1 MQKLDF
7 FSALGV
13 LGRADRTRL
22 LIMSMFRILANLL
35 DILGLAGIAL
45 LASVFSNFAG
55 QPALS
60 STLTLPG
67 LGTWVITETAAVV
80 IASAVA
86 LVFLI
91 KSAFSIW
98 LNYLTAMKIAK
109 IESNTAKSLADYF
122 FEHEAKSDGG
132 SLSKFQN
139 QVIQSSS
146 GFGTFLNGRYLVI
159 AEASLMIAII
169 GVFLIINPIAALG
182 LFAFLGLVFWLIN
195 RFTTRRIVSASS
207 DQQAGYLVSLETTK
221 DLFAVKR
228 ESQLAGVSDVWLSKF
243 GQARTKAAIGSGN
256 LFVINGLPRYL
267 VETSLI
273 LGIFGFLGGVV
284 IFSDI
289 ASQAVSIGVF
299 MAGGLRLIA
308 SLIPL
313 QAAWNQMINGG
324 VIGQGAFEVLQKLK
338 ASPSNNKE
346 AGPSNSKGPIQ
357 LRLEDLSFS
366 YEGVT
371 MVLDGISFT
380 AEAGMQ
386 TALVGPSG
394 AGKSTVF
401 DLALGF
407 LKATSGSISLN
418 GDNPAEL
425 IGRNSGA
432 VGLVPQS
439 PRLISGTLAEN
450 VSLLPDKE
458 TDADWVASCLSKVGL
473 DWMIGTDGLGIEAQL
488 HPDAGQLSG
497 GEIQRIGL
505 ARALYRRPKILF
517 LDEATSALDAET
529 ESRVSKMLETLKGEV
544 TLVTIAHRISTVM
557 NADKIIYLQD
567 GKIHG
572 QGTFAELKK
581 SVPSFMEAV
590 RLMGISEET
599 R

>member
-1 MQKLDF
+1 MQIARMESD
-7 FSALGV
+7 
-13 LGRADRTRL
+13 T
-22 LIMSMFRILANLL
+22 ANL
-35 DILGLAGIAL
+35 
-45 LASVFSNFAG
+45 
-55 QPALS
+55 
-60 STLTLPG
+60 
-67 LGTWVITETAAVV
+67 
-80 IASAVA
+80 
-86 LVFLI
+86 
-91 KSAFSIW
+91 
-98 LNYLTAMKIAK
+98 
-109 IESNTAKSLADYF
+109 LADYF
-122 FEHEAKSDGG
+122 FRHEAKSDAG

-139 QVIQSSS
+139 QVIQSSY
-146 GFGTFLNGRYLVI
+146 GFGVFLNGRYLVI

-182 LFAFLGLVFWLIN
+182 LFAFLGLVFWLIS
-195 RFTTRRIVSASS
+195 RFTTRRIVSASG
-207 DQQAGYLVSLETTK
+207 DQQMGYLVSLETTK
-221 DLFAVKR
+221 DLFAIKR
-228 ESQLAGVSDVWLSKF
+228 ESQLAGVLNVWLSKF

-308 SLIPL
+308 SLIPM

-324 VIGQGAFEVLQKLK
+324 AVGQGAFEVLQKLK
-338 ASPSNNKE
+338 ESTPQNKE
-346 AGPSNSKGPIQ
+346 IDGPPLEGPVR
-357 LRLEDLSFS
+357 LRLENLHFS
-366 YEGVT
+366 YEGGD
-371 MVLDGISFT
+371 MVLDGVSFF
-380 AEAGMQ
+380 AEAGMH

-401 DLALGF
+401 DLSLGF
-407 LKATSGSISLN
+407 LQATSGSISLN
-418 GDNPAEL
+418 GNNPVEL
-425 IGRNSGA
+425 IGRNPGA

-473 DWMIGTDGLGIEAQL
+473 GWMIGADGLGIEAQL
-488 HPDAGQLSG
+488 QPDSGQLSG

-529 ESRVSKMLETLKGEV
+529 ESRVSKMLESLKGEV
-544 TLVTIAHRISTVM
+544 TVLTIAHRISTVM
-557 NADKIIYLQD
+557 NADKIVYLQD
-567 GKIHG
+567 GKVQG
-572 QGTFAELKK
+572 QGTFSELKK
-581 SVPSFMEAV
+581 SVPGFMEAV
-590 RLMGISEET
+590 RLMGMGEDSK
-599 R
+599 

>member
-1 MQKLDF
+1 
-7 FSALGV
+7 
-13 LGRADRTRL
+13 
-22 LIMSMFRILANLL
+22 
-35 DILGLAGIAL
+35 
-45 LASVFSNFAG
+45 
-55 QPALS
+55 
-60 STLTLPG
+60 
-67 LGTWVITETAAVV
+67 
-80 IASAVA
+80 
-86 LVFLI
+86 
-91 KSAFSIW
+91 
-98 LNYLTAMKIAK
+98 
-109 IESNTAKSLADYF
+109 
-122 FEHEAKSDGG
+122 
-132 SLSKFQN
+132 
-139 QVIQSSS
+139 
-146 GFGTFLNGRYLVI
+146 
-159 AEASLMIAII
+159 
-169 GVFLIINPIAALG
+169 
-182 LFAFLGLVFWLIN
+182 
-195 RFTTRRIVSASS
+195 
-207 DQQAGYLVSLETTK
+207 
-221 DLFAVKR
+221 
-228 ESQLAGVSDVWLSKF
+228 
-243 GQARTKAAIGSGN
+243 
-256 LFVINGLPRYL
+256 
-267 VETSLI
+267 
-273 LGIFGFLGGVV
+273 
-284 IFSDI
+284 
-289 ASQAVSIGVF
+289 
-299 MAGGLRLIA
+299 
-308 SLIPL
+308 
-313 QAAWNQMINGG
+313 
-324 VIGQGAFEVLQKLK
+324 
-338 ASPSNNKE
+338 
-346 AGPSNSKGPIQ
+346 
-357 LRLEDLSFS
+357 
-366 YEGVT
+366 

-380 AEAGMQ
+380 AEAGMH

-418 GDNPAEL
+418 GDNPVEL
-425 IGRNSGA
+425 IGRNPGA

-473 DWMIGTDGLGIEAQL
+473 DWMIGTDGLGIAAQL

>member
-7 FSALGV
+7 FSVSKV

-22 LIMSMFRILANLL
+22 LLLSMFRILANLL
-35 DILGLAGIAL
+35 DILGLVGIAL
-45 LASVFSNFAG
+45 LASIFSSFAG

-67 LGTWVITETAAVV
+67 FGTWVITETAAVV

-86 LVFLI
+86 LVFLV

-109 IESNTAKSLADYF
+109 IEANTAKSLADYF
-122 FEHEAKSDGG
+122 FEHEDKSDGG

-146 GFGTFLNGRYLVI
+146 GFGAFLNARYLVV

-195 RFTTRRIVSASS
+195 TFTTKRIVSASRA
-207 DQQAGYLVSLETTK
+207 QQAGYLVSLETTK
-221 DLFAVKR
+221 DLFAIKR
-228 ESQLAGVSDVWLSKF
+228 ESQLAGVSNVWLSKF
-243 GQARTKAAIGSGN
+243 GRARTEAAIGSGN
-256 LFVINGLPRYL
+256 LLIINGLPRHL

-273 LGIFGFLGGVV
+273 LGLFAFLGGVV
-284 IFSDI
+284 VFSDI
-289 ASQAVSIGVF
+289 PSQAVSIGVF
-299 MAGGLRLIA
+299 MAGALRLIA

-313 QAAWNQMINGG
+313 QASWNSMISGAS
-324 VIGQGAFEVLQKLK
+324 VGQGAFEVLLRLNESTSQTQDT
-338 ASPSNNKE
+338 AQHDCE
-346 AGPSNSKGPIQ
+346 GPIQ

-407 LKATSGSISLN
+407 LKPTSGSIALN
-418 GDNPAEL
+418 GDNPVEL
-425 IGRNSGA
+425 IGRNPGA

-458 TDADWVASCLSKVGL
+458 TDANWVASCLSKVGL
-473 DWMIGTDGLGIEAQL
+473 GWMIGADGLGIEAQL
-488 HPDAGQLSG
+488 QPDSGQLSG

-529 ESRVSKMLETLKGEV
+529 ESRVSKMLESLKGEV
-544 TLVTIAHRISTVM
+544 TVLTIAHRISTVM
-557 NADKIIYLQD
+557 NADKIVYLQD
-567 GKIHG
+567 GKVQG
-572 QGTFAELKK
+572 QGTFSELKK
-581 SVPSFMEAV
+581 SVPGFMEAV
-590 RLMGISEET
+590 RLMGMGEDSK
-599 R
+599 

>member
-7 FSALGV
+7 FSVTKV
-13 LGRADRTRL
+13 LGRADRTGL
-22 LIMSMFRILANLL
+22 LLLSMFRILANLL

-45 LASVFSNFAG
+45 LASVFSRFAG

-60 STLTLPG
+60 PTFSLPG

-86 LVFLI
+86 LVFLV

-98 LNYLTAMKIAK
+98 LNYLTAMQIAK

-146 GFGTFLNGRYLVI
+146 GFGIFLNGRYLVI

-195 RFTTRRIVSASS
+195 RFTTGRIVSASS
-207 DQQAGYLVSLETTK
+207 DQQVGYLVSLETTK
-221 DLFAVKR
+221 DLFAIKR
-228 ESQLAGVSDVWLSKF
+228 ESQLAGVLNVWLSKF

-313 QAAWNQMINGG
+313 QAAWNRMINGG
-324 VIGQGAFEVLQKLK
+324 VVGQGAFEVLLRLNESTSQTQDT
-338 ASPSNNKE
+338 AHHDCE
-346 AGPSNSKGPIQ
+346 GPIQ

-371 MVLDGISFT
+371 VVLDGISFT

-407 LKATSGSISLN
+407 LKPTSGSISLN
-418 GDNPAEL
+418 GNDPVKLIRDNP
-425 IGRNSGA
+425 GA

-458 TDADWVASCLSKVGL
+458 TDADWVASCLSQVGL

-572 QGTFAELKK
+572 QGTFTELKK
-581 SVPSFMEAV
+581 SVPGFMEVV
-590 RLMGISEET
+590 RLMGMGEET
-599 R
+599 K

>member
-146 GFGTFLNGRYLVI
+146 GFGAFLNGRYLVV

-169 GVFLIINPIAALG
+169 GVFFIINPIAALG
-182 LFAFLGLVFWLIN
+182 LVAFLGLVFWLIN
-195 RFTTRRIVSASS
+195 TFTTKRIVSASRA
-207 DQQAGYLVSLETTK
+207 QQAGYLVSLETTK
-221 DLFAVKR
+221 DLFAIKR
-228 ESQLAGVSDVWLSKF
+228 ESQLAGISNLWLSKF
-243 GQARTKAAIGSGN
+243 GRARTEAAIGSGN
-256 LFVINGLPRYL
+256 LLIINGLPRHL

-273 LGIFGFLGGVV
+273 LGLFAFLGGVV
-284 IFSDI
+284 VFSDI
-289 ASQAVSIGVF
+289 PSQAVSIGVF
-299 MAGGLRLIA
+299 MAGALRLVA

-313 QAAWNQMINGG
+313 QASWNSMISGAS
-324 VIGQGAFEVLQKLK
+324 VGQGAFEVLLRLNESTSQTQDT
-338 ASPSNNKE
+338 AHHDCE
-346 AGPSNSKGPIQ
+346 GPIQ

-380 AEAGMQ
+380 AEAGMH

-394 AGKSTVF
+394 AGKTTVF
-401 DLALGF
+401 DLSLGF
-407 LKATSGSISLN
+407 LQATSGSISLN
-418 GDNPAEL
+418 GDNPIKL
-425 IGRNSGA
+425 IGRNPGA
-432 VGLVPQS
+432 IGLVPQS

-450 VSLLPDKE
+450 VSLLADKE

-473 DWMIGTDGLGIEAQL
+473 GWMIGADDLGAETQL
-488 HPDAGQLSG
+488 HPDAGRLSG

-529 ESRVSKMLETLKGEV
+529 ESRVSKMLESLKGEV
-544 TLVTIAHRISTVM
+544 TVLTIAHRISTVM
-557 NADKIIYLQD
+557 NADKIVYLQD
-567 GKIHG
+567 GKVQG
-572 QGTFAELKK
+572 QGTFSELKK
-581 SVPSFMEAV
+581 SVPGFMEAV
-590 RLMGISEET
+590 RLMGMGEDSK
-599 R
+599 

>member
-1 MQKLDF
+1 
-7 FSALGV
+7 
-13 LGRADRTRL
+13 
-22 LIMSMFRILANLL
+22 MFRILANLL
-35 DILGLAGIAL
+35 DILGLVGIAL
-45 LASVFSNFAG
+45 LASIFSSFAG

-60 STLTLPG
+60 STLSLPG
-67 LGTWVITETAAVV
+67 LRTWVITETAAVV

-86 LVFLI
+86 LVFLV

-146 GFGTFLNGRYLVI
+146 GFGAFLNGRYLVV

-169 GVFLIINPIAALG
+169 GVFFIINPIAALG
-182 LFAFLGLVFWLIN
+182 LVAFLGLVFWLIN
-195 RFTTRRIVSASS
+195 TFTTKRIVSASRA
-207 DQQAGYLVSLETTK
+207 QQAGYLVSLETTK
-221 DLFAVKR
+221 DLFAIKR
-228 ESQLAGVSDVWLSKF
+228 ESQLAGISNLWLSKF
-243 GQARTKAAIGSGN
+243 GRARTEAAIGSGN
-256 LFVINGLPRYL
+256 LLIINGLPRHL

-273 LGIFGFLGGVV
+273 LGLFAFLGGVV
-284 IFSDI
+284 VFSDI
-289 ASQAVSIGVF
+289 PSQAVSIGVF
-299 MAGGLRLIA
+299 MAGALRLVA

-313 QAAWNQMINGG
+313 QASWNSMISGAS
-324 VIGQGAFEVLQKLK
+324 VGQGAFEVLLRLNESTSQTQDT
-338 ASPSNNKE
+338 AHHDCE
-346 AGPSNSKGPIQ
+346 GPIQ

-380 AEAGMQ
+380 AEEGMH

-394 AGKSTVF
+394 AGKTTVF
-401 DLALGF
+401 ELSLGF
-407 LKATSGSISLN
+407 LQATSGSISLN
-418 GDNPAEL
+418 GDNPIKL
-425 IGRNSGA
+425 IGRNPGA
-432 VGLVPQS
+432 IGLVPQS

-450 VSLLPDKE
+450 VSLLADKE

-473 DWMIGTDGLGIEAQL
+473 GWMIGADGLGTETQL

-529 ESRVSKMLETLKGEV
+529 ESRVSKMLESLKGEV
-544 TLVTIAHRISTVM
+544 TVLTIAHRISTVK
-557 NADKIIYLQD
+557 NADKIVYLQD
-567 GKIHG
+567 GKVQG
-572 QGTFAELKK
+572 QGTFSELKK
-581 SVPSFMEAV
+581 SVPGFMEAV
-590 RLMGISEET
+590 RLMGMGEDSK
-599 R
+599 

>member
-7 FSALGV
+7 FSVTKV
-13 LGRADRTRL
+13 LGRADRTKL
-22 LIMSMFRILANLL
+22 LLLSMFRILANLL
-35 DILGLAGIAL
+35 DILGLVGIAL
-45 LASVFSNFAG
+45 LASVFSRFAG

-60 STLTLPG
+60 PTFSLPG

-86 LVFLI
+86 LVFLV

-98 LNYLTAMKIAK
+98 LNYLTAMQIAK
-109 IESNTAKSLADYF
+109 MESDTAKSLADYF
-122 FEHEAKSDGG
+122 FEYEAKSDGG

-139 QVIQSSS
+139 QVIQSSY
-146 GFGTFLNGRYLVI
+146 GFGLFLNGRYLVI

-182 LFAFLGLVFWLIN
+182 LFAFLGLVFWLIS
-195 RFTTRRIVSASS
+195 RFTTRRIVTASG
-207 DQQAGYLVSLETTK
+207 DQQMGYLVSLETTK
-221 DLFAVKR
+221 DLFAIKR
-228 ESQLAGVSDVWLSKF
+228 ESQLAGVLNVWLSKF
-243 GQARTKAAIGSGN
+243 DQARTQAAIGSGN

-289 ASQAVSIGVF
+289 VSQAVSIGVF

-313 QAAWNQMINGG
+313 QAAWNQMISGG
-324 VIGQGAFEVLQKLK
+324 VVGQGAFEVLQKLK
-338 ASPSNNKE
+338 ESTPQNKE
-346 AGPSNSKGPIQ
+346 IYGPPLEGPV
-357 LRLEDLSFS
+357 RLLLENLCFS
-366 YEGVT
+366 YEGED
-371 MVLDGISFT
+371 MVLNGVSFF
-380 AEAGMQ
+380 AESGMH

-394 AGKSTVF
+394 AGKTTVF
-401 DLALGF
+401 DLSLGF
-407 LKATSGSISLN
+407 LQATSGSISLN
-418 GDNPAEL
+418 GNNPVEL
-425 IGRNSGA
+425 IGRNPGA
-432 VGLVPQS
+432 VGLVPQN

-450 VSLLPDKE
+450 VSLLPEKE

-473 DWMIGTDGLGIEAQL
+473 GWMKGADGLGIETQL
-488 HPDAGQLSG
+488 QPDSGQLSG

-529 ESRVSKMLETLKGEV
+529 ESRVSKMLESLKGEV
-544 TLVTIAHRISTVM
+544 TVLTIAHRISTVM
-557 NADKIIYLQD
+557 NADKIVYLQD
-567 GKIHG
+567 GKVQG
-572 QGTFAELKK
+572 QGTFSELKK
-581 SVPSFMEAV
+581 SVPGFMEAV
-590 RLMGISEET
+590 RLMGMGEDSK
-599 R
+599 

>member
-1 MQKLDF
+1 MI
-7 FSALGV
+7 SG
-13 LGRADRTRL
+13 
-22 LIMSMFRILANLL
+22 
-35 DILGLAGIAL
+35 
-45 LASVFSNFAG
+45 ASV
-55 QPALS
+55 
-60 STLTLPG
+60 
-67 LGTWVITETAAVV
+67 
-80 IASAVA
+80 
-86 LVFLI
+86 
-91 KSAFSIW
+91 
-98 LNYLTAMKIAK
+98 
-109 IESNTAKSLADYF
+109 
-122 FEHEAKSDGG
+122 
-132 SLSKFQN
+132 
-139 QVIQSSS
+139 
-146 GFGTFLNGRYLVI
+146 
-159 AEASLMIAII
+159 
-169 GVFLIINPIAALG
+169 
-182 LFAFLGLVFWLIN
+182 
-195 RFTTRRIVSASS
+195 
-207 DQQAGYLVSLETTK
+207 
-221 DLFAVKR
+221 
-228 ESQLAGVSDVWLSKF
+228 
-243 GQARTKAAIGSGN
+243 
-256 LFVINGLPRYL
+256 
-267 VETSLI
+267 
-273 LGIFGFLGGVV
+273 
-284 IFSDI
+284 
-289 ASQAVSIGVF
+289 
-299 MAGGLRLIA
+299 
-308 SLIPL
+308 
-313 QAAWNQMINGG
+313 
-324 VIGQGAFEVLQKLK
+324 GQGAFEVLLRLNESTSQTQDT
-338 ASPSNNKE
+338 AHHDCE
-346 AGPSNSKGPIQ
+346 GPIQ

-394 AGKSTVF
+394 AGKSTMF

-418 GDNPAEL
+418 GDNPVEL

-572 QGTFAELKK
+572 QGTFTELKK

-590 RLMGISEET
+590 RLMGMSEET
-599 R
+599 K